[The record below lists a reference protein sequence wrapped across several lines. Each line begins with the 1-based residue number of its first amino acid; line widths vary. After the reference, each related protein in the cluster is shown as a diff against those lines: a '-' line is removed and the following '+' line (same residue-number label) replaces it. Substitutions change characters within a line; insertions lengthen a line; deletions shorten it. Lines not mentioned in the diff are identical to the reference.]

1 MLPKAGKVAMK
12 KGVLDDSKAGLNP
25 SGLKL
30 SYKAKDG
37 SFKGS
42 FKAYCDK
49 GGSLKAVAVTVSG
62 VMVDG
67 VGYGSAAVKKAGSA
81 AVTIK

>member
-1 MLPKAGKVAMK
+1 KLGE
-12 KGVLDDSKAGLNP
+12 NP

-42 FKAYCDK
+42 FKAYAEVNGK
-49 GGSLKAVAVTVSG
+49 LKAKTVSVSG
-62 VMVDG
+62 VVVG
-67 VGYGSAAVKKAGSA
+67 GKGYGSATIKKAGSA
-81 AVTIK
+81 AVAIE